1 MRRSDDL
8 AVLLAYGPACTGVW
22 AMGRPPLSVASVA
35 ISYVCLPVRS
45 ARVACFSV
53 QFADGS
59 MTRAMSWMPT
69 CLGDDSDRRCFGSP
83 FSPCRRFFL
92 ESRPHRAT
100 SGRNL
105 IDHAFLGKRNVRTR
119 STLLPRRRSERDAH
133 ARISCHRRPS
143 SFARPREPFA
153 HPVVSI
159 HARVRGGV
167 RGGDTGVGDLCG
179 RRGSGGAAVAPK
191 NVTLHIHGAPTAAAR
206 LDLHGSRT
214 SPPTPR
220 RRTWSGESQKDNS
233 PKTGLGRVG

>member
-1 MRRSDDL
+1 
-8 AVLLAYGPACTGVW
+8 
-22 AMGRPPLSVASVA
+22 MGRPPLSVASVA

-105 IDHAFLGKRNVRTR
+105 IDHAFLGKGNVRTR

-167 RGGDTGVGDLCG
+167 RGGHG
-179 RRGSGGAAVAPK
+179 RRRPLRSEGFRRG
-191 NVTLHIHGAPTAAAR
+191 
-206 LDLHGSRT
+206 GSRAKKRHPPYTWRANGRRSTRPPRLAHVSPHTAT
-214 SPPTPR
+214 SDLVR
-220 RRTWSGESQKDNS
+220 GESKRQLAQDGS
-233 PKTGLGRVG
+233 WASRVIW